1 MSTTPLAHAI
11 ACVDLER
18 HAGVRY
24 KGAFRALFA
33 AVEADIDS
41 TTLDVL
47 TDLAC
52 FQAGDVPRDVAI
64 KQARS
69 RLEVDTATCSMES
82 ARAYFEAAKADR
94 IAAFAALPWPKP

>member
-69 RLEVDTATCSMES
+69 RLEVDTATCSMEN
-82 ARAYFEAAKADR
+82 ARAYFEAAKVDR